1 MNKLW
6 CNNYKFTP
14 VAKWCLEEI
23 LKMEDYYVNVNCCV
37 FLQWGKHG
45 EFIPPDSIHIS
56 QDLKFP
62 ENLRALFHEI
72 RHYYQFKKGIYD
84 FNPKDFAPVLKP
96 EMTVLERKL
105 EKYLA
110 YQNYPWELDANEFAM
125 ETMRQFW
132 KSPVYAPYVACDL

>member
-23 LKMEDYYVNVNCCV
+23 LKMEDYYVNVNFCV

-84 FNPKDFAPVLKP
+84 FIP
-96 EMTVLERKL
+96 ENYNYDYPPDADEQAKRIIRYYS
-105 EKYLA
+105 YL
-110 YQNYPWELDANEFAM
+110 NYPWELDANEFAT

-132 KSPVYAPYVACDL
+132 KSPNVRNLQYP